1 MMFRNIFLKSL
12 WDKRYSLVLWS
23 AGVIL
28 FVLMVMLFYPSVN
41 TTDYDLLFQ
50 SIDPDLLKVF
60 VGTITSFNSP
70 EGYLNSQLFF
80 MIMPFIFLAFS
91 ILLGSETLAREEKKG
106 TLELLLSTPI
116 SRWRVVLE
124 KFAALTVANIILGI
138 ILFLCLV
145 ASVWWV
151 DMNIETIRLW
161 DISLALILFGVFFGG
176 LSLALTCIRGNREL
190 SMGLAGGL
198 GVLSYFLN
206 ALAPVVEELEP
217 YRELSVFYYY
227 IGNDPILN
235 GLDWWH
241 GSVLLI
247 SVLLLVAVGIMVF
260 QRRDLG
266 T

>member
-1 MMFRNIFLKSL
+1 
-12 WDKRYSLVLWS
+12 
-23 AGVIL
+23 
-28 FVLMVMLFYPSVN
+28 
-41 TTDYDLLFQ
+41 
-50 SIDPDLLKVF
+50 
-60 VGTITSFNSP
+60 
-70 EGYLNSQLFF
+70 
-80 MIMPFIFLAFS
+80 
-91 ILLGSETLAREEKKG
+91 
-106 TLELLLSTPI
+106 
-116 SRWRVVLE
+116 
-124 KFAALTVANIILGI
+124 
-138 ILFLCLV
+138 
-145 ASVWWV
+145 
-151 DMNIETIRLW
+151 
-161 DISLALILFGVFFGG
+161 
-176 LSLALTCIRGNREL
+176 
-190 SMGLAGGL
+190 MGLAGGL